1 MAREFRDPCP
11 MRIWTD
17 IGGAFTMGF
26 VAGTLWNGYKGF
38 RNAPKGDGLKS
49 SFIAVRSKAPLL
61 GGQFAVW
68 GGLFSTFD
76 CTLIHLRGTD
86 DAKNS
91 IAAAFLTGSLLAARQ
106 GLRPALSSGVMGAL
120 ILGIIEGVT
129 FWVGNIA
136 QKTQLDQMQA
146 QQSAAGFGAAPAA
159 VSRVRY
165 NNDEEEV
172 YE

>member
-1 MAREFRDPCP
+1 

-26 VAGTLWNGYKGF
+26 VAGTIWNGYKGF

-49 SFIAVRSKAPLL
+49 SFLAVRSKAPVL

-76 CTLIHLRGTD
+76 CTLIHVRGTD

-91 IAAAFLTGSLLAARQ
+91 IAAAFLTGTLLAARQ
-106 GLRPALSSGVMGAL
+106 GVRPALASGAMGAV

-129 FWVGNIA
+129 FWTTNLA
-136 QKTQLDQMQA
+136 QKAAYDQQMAA
-146 QQSAAGFGAAPAA
+146 QHASGYSAPMNRVQSAVDYGA
-159 VSRVRY
+159 
-165 NNDEEEV
+165 EEEV